1 MGITV
6 TTLTG
11 IHLFGMIHFIIGIGV
26 QLLTCIIHHITT
38 LMHIHHGITAD
49 ITMGIIH
56 IIIMDTMDIGAT
68 IHIQDINID
77 QAVDIGQEIMMV

>member
-1 MGITV
+1 
-6 TTLTG
+6 
-11 IHLFGMIHFIIGIGV
+11 
-26 QLLTCIIHHITT
+26 
-38 LMHIHHGITAD
+38 
-49 ITMGIIH
+49 MGIIH